1 MKKFLSCFLVF
12 FIIVGSLF
20 AVTDSDILAASK
32 LLEISYDDLK
42 VFADQYHTQKDEGRA
57 NGLSENEI
65 INRLKT
71 IPGVKGVHA
80 ATETNDPNGGLNKP
94 GKYVSAI
101 YFELE
106 NVDQRYFDANLDI
119 VGKGTDCGGQI
130 EVYANAEDA
139 KRRDDYLANFDGT
152 FFATF
157 HHLYGT
163 IVIRLSDDLTAT
175 EQRNMKD
182 AIISALSK
190 WINVDVLYGIS

>member
-1 MKKFLSCFLVF
+1 MKKFLLCFLVLF
-12 FIIVGSLF
+12 VIVGSLF

-32 LLEISYDDLK
+32 LLETSYGDLK
-42 VFADQYHTQKDEGRA
+42 VFVDQYHTQKEESRA
-57 NGLSENEI
+57 NSISEKEI

-71 IPGVKGVHA
+71 IPGVKGVQA

-106 NVDQRYFDANLDI
+106 NVDQSYFDANLDI

-139 KRRDDYLANFDGT
+139 KRRDNYLANFDGT

-157 HHLYGT
+157 HHLCGT
-163 IVIRLSDDLTAT
+163 MVIRLSDDLTAT
-175 EQRNMKD
+175 EQRNMKE
-182 AIISALSK
+182 AIIESLLK
-190 WINVDVLYGIS
+190 WCGINEQTVG